1 MDSKLRALLQKRQLC
16 GAVREFIANFS
27 NEMRLKILCE
37 LMLQGDTTV
46 GSLADAI
53 GAKQPAVSQQ
63 LKHMRLC
70 GLVSRHPR
78 GNRCLYRISNP
89 LAVETMEFLGSIAEQ
104 IAGDRN

>member
-1 MDSKLRALLQKRQLC
+1 MDPKLREYLQTRQFC
-16 GAVREFIANFS
+16 GAVREFIANFG

-37 LMLQGDTTV
+37 LMLQGEVSV
-46 GSLADAI
+46 GELAGAI

-78 GNRCLYRISNP
+78 GNQCLYRISNP

-104 IAGDRN
+104 IAADRN